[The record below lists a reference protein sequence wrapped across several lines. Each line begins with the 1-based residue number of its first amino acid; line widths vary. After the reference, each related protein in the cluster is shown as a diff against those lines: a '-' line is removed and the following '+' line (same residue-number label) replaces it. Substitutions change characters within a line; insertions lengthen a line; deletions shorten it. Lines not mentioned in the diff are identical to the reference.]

1 MEPIQMT
8 CGTPRVPDDDQLA
21 TTTPESQPPVT
32 ANNTILRAPDFSLFT
47 SELEDIIYDPS
58 PTPTDPGISG
68 KGDGFSRFG
77 AFTDASVPEPSSL
90 ILLGMGAAGLMY
102 RARRRKRLP

>member
-1 MEPIQMT
+1 MWDDLGFLMT
-8 CGTPRVPDDDQLA
+8 INWR